1 MRTACF
7 VLCLLSVASSSLAA
21 DVLIYTKFGKAK
33 GQFIHTCVMPCARA
47 VKELAEEKGL
57 TAVISD
63 DPAQLSAENLKQ
75 VKTVVL
81 ASTNNEIVDTDEQR
95 NALFDFVEKGGGL
108 LSIHS
113 GLASERKSERFREL
127 VGATFVTHPPN
138 QVFDIDIVDPA
149 HPSVARFSSKV
160 WSGWK
165 DEVYVC
171 KMATNIH
178 VVMTVDLSKLK
189 GSEPVMKK
197 GFGVVPIAYTV
208 PFGKGRVYVAALG
221 HNDESYQKSAEWRHL
236 LQDSL
241 LWTIGPA
248 AKGQP

>member
-1 MRTACF
+1 MRTVF
-7 VLCLLSVASSSLAA
+7 VALCLLSAASSSLAT
-21 DVLIYTKFGKAK
+21 DVLIYTKFGRAK
-33 GQFIHTCVMPCARA
+33 GQFIHTCVMPCAQA

-63 DPAQLSAENLKQ
+63 DPAQMSPENLKQ
-75 VKTVVL
+75 YKAIVL
-81 ASTNNEIVDTDEQR
+81 ASTNNEIVDTDGQR

-138 QVFDIDIVDPA
+138 QVFDIDIVDSE
-149 HPSVARFSSKV
+149 HPSVSSFSSKV
-160 WSGWK
+160 WRGWK

-178 VVMTVDLSKLK
+178 AIMTVDVSKLK
-189 GSEPVMKK
+189 GSEAVMKK
-197 GFGVVPIAYTV
+197 GFRVVPVAYTV
-208 PFGKGRVYVAALG
+208 PFGKGRVYVVALG
-221 HNDESYQKSAEWRHL
+221 HNDESYQKAAEWRRM

-241 LWTIGPA
+241 LWTVGGNGKERP
-248 AKGQP
+248 

>member
-1 MRTACF
+1 MKLVF
-7 VLCLLSVASSSLAA
+7 IVLCFLSVVSITRAT
-21 DVLIYTKFGKAK
+21 DVLIYTKFGKNK
-33 GQFIHTCVMPCARA
+33 GQFIHSCVMPCAQA

-63 DPAQLSAENLKQ
+63 DPAQMTADNLKQ
-75 VKTVVL
+75 FKAIVL
-81 ASTNNEIVDTDEQR
+81 ASTNNEIVDTDDQR
-95 NALFDFVEKGGGL
+95 NALFGFVENGGGL

-113 GLASERKSERFREL
+113 ALASERKSDRFREL

-138 QVFDIDIVDPA
+138 QVFDIAVVDPA
-149 HPSVARFSSKV
+149 HPSVRSFSTNV

-178 VVMTVDLSKLK
+178 AIMTVDLAPLK
-189 GSEPVMKK
+189 GSEALMKK
-197 GFGVVPIAYTV
+197 GFRLVPVAYTV
-208 PFGKGRVYVAALG
+208 PFGKGRVYVVALG
-221 HNDESYQKSAEWRHL
+221 HNDEDYKKSAWRRL

-241 LWTIGPA
+241 LWTIG
-248 AKGQP
+248 KDGDR

>member
-1 MRTACF
+1 MK
-7 VLCLLSVASSSLAA
+7 LLTMVVCALGLASTTFAA
-21 DVLIYTKFGKAK
+21 DVLIYTKFGKSK
-33 GQFIHTCVMPCARA
+33 GQFIHTCVMPCAKA

-63 DPAQLSAENLKQ
+63 DPAQMTADNLKQ
-75 VKTVVL
+75 YKAVVL

-95 NALFDFVEKGGGL
+95 NALFDFVDKGGGL
-108 LSIHS
+108 LSVHS
-113 GLASERKSERFREL
+113 ALASERKSDRFREL

-138 QVFDIDIVDPA
+138 QVFDINIVDPA
-149 HPSVARFSSKV
+149 HPSARSFSTAV

-178 VVMTVDLSKLK
+178 VIMTVDLAKLK
-189 GSEPVMKK
+189 GAEAVMKK
-197 GFGVVPIAYTV
+197 GFGIVPVAYTV
-208 PFGKGRVYVAALG
+208 PFGKGRVYVVALG
-221 HNDESYQKSAEWRHL
+221 HNDADYLKSEWRRL

-241 LWTIGPA
+241 LWTLGRDGD
-248 AKGQP
+248 K

>member
-1 MRTACF
+1 MRTVTF
-7 VLCLLSVASSSLAA
+7 GLCLLSVASSSLAT
-21 DVLIYTKFGKAK
+21 DVLIYTKFGRSK
-33 GQFIHTCVMPCARA
+33 GQFIHTCVMPCAQA
-47 VKELAEEKGL
+47 IKELAEAKGL

-63 DPAQLSAENLKQ
+63 DPTQMSPENLKQ
-75 VKTVVL
+75 YKTVVL

-95 NALFDFVEKGGGL
+95 NALFDFVDKGGGL

-113 GLASERKSERFREL
+113 GLASERKSDRFREL

-138 QVFDIDIVDPA
+138 QTFDVDIVDPS
-149 HPSVARFSSKV
+149 HPSVGSFSSPV
-160 WSGWK
+160 WRGWK

-189 GSEPVMKK
+189 GAEAVMKK
-197 GFGVVPIAYTV
+197 GFGVVPVAYTV
-208 PFGKGRVYVAALG
+208 PFGKGRVYVVALG
-221 HNDESYQKSAEWRHL
+221 HNDESYQKAAAWRRL

-241 LWTIGPA
+241 LWTVGMEK
-248 AKGQP
+248 KGQP

>member
-1 MRTACF
+1 MKPFFIALW
-7 VLCLLSVASSSLAA
+7 VLSVVSTTRAT
-21 DVLIYTKFGKAK
+21 DVLIYTKFGKNK
-33 GQFIHTCVMPCARA
+33 GQFIHSCVMPCAQA

-63 DPAQLSAENLKQ
+63 DPAQMTADTLKQ
-75 VKTVVL
+75 YKSIVL

-95 NALFDFVEKGGGL
+95 NALFDFVAKGGGL

-113 GLASERKSERFREL
+113 ALASERKSDRFREL

-138 QVFDIDIVDPA
+138 QVFDINIVDPA
-149 HPSVARFSSKV
+149 HPSVRSFSAPV

-178 VVMTVDLSKLK
+178 AIMTVDLATLK
-189 GSEPVMKK
+189 GADALMKK
-197 GFGVVPIAYTV
+197 GFRLVPIAYTV

-221 HNDESYQKSAEWRHL
+221 HNDESYKKSEWRHL
-236 LQDSL
+236 LQDAL
-241 LWTIGPA
+241 LWTLG
-248 AKGQP
+248 KDGDK

>member
-1 MRTACF
+1 MKMGIY
-7 VLCLLSVASSSLAA
+7 VLCLLSVASTTMAA
-21 DVLIYTKFGKAK
+21 DVLIYTKFGKSK
-33 GQFIHTCVMPCARA
+33 GQFIHSCVMPCAQA

-63 DPAQLSAENLKQ
+63 DPAQMTADNLKQ
-75 VKTVVL
+75 VKAVVL
-81 ASTNNEIVDTDEQR
+81 ASTNNEIVDTDDQR

-113 GLASERKSERFREL
+113 ALASERKSERFREL
-127 VGATFVTHPPN
+127 VGATFTTHPPN
-138 QVFDIDIVDPA
+138 QVFDIGIVDPT
-149 HPSVARFSSKV
+149 HPSVRSFTTNV

-178 VVMTVDLSKLK
+178 TIMTVDLAKLK
-189 GSEPVMKK
+189 GAEAAMKK
-197 GFGVVPIAYTV
+197 GFGIVPLAYTV
-208 PFGKGRVYVAALG
+208 PFGKGRVYVVALG
-221 HNDESYQKSAEWRHL
+221 HNDADYKKSEWRRL

-241 LWTIGPA
+241 LWTLG
-248 AKGQP
+248 KDGDK

>member
-1 MRTACF
+1 MKRLVIT
-7 VLCLLSVASSSLAA
+7 LCLLSVVSTAMAA
-21 DVLIYTKFGKAK
+21 DVLIYTKFGKNK
-33 GQFIHTCVMPCARA
+33 GQFIHSCVKPCAEA

-63 DPAQLSAENLKQ
+63 DPAQMTADNLKQ
-75 VKTVVL
+75 YKAIVL

-113 GLASERKSERFREL
+113 ALASERKSERFRDL
-127 VGATFVTHPPN
+127 VGATFVSHPPN
-138 QVFDIDIVDPA
+138 QVFDISIVDPK
-149 HPSVARFSSKV
+149 HPSVRSFSTTV

-178 VVMTVDLSKLK
+178 TIMTVDLAKLK
-189 GSEPVMKK
+189 GAEAVMKK
-197 GFGVVPIAYTV
+197 GFSVVPVAYTV
-208 PFGKGRVYVAALG
+208 PFGKGRVYVLAPG
-221 HNDESYQKSAEWRHL
+221 HNDADYKKNEWRRL

-241 LWTIGPA
+241 LWTMGTDGD
-248 AKGQP
+248 K

>member
-1 MRTACF
+1 MKKA
-7 VLCLLSVASSSLAA
+7 VVALCLLAAASSSLAT
-21 DVLIYTKFGKAK
+21 DVLIYTKFGKSK

-63 DPAQLSAENLKQ
+63 DPAQMSPENLKQ
-75 VKTVVL
+75 YKTIVL

-149 HPSVARFSSKV
+149 HPSVGSFSSKV
-160 WSGWK
+160 WQGWK

-189 GSEPVMKK
+189 GTEAAMKK
-197 GFGVVPIAYTV
+197 GFGVVPVAYTV
-208 PFGKGRVYVAALG
+208 PFGKGRVYVVALG
-221 HNDESYQKSAEWRHL
+221 HNDASYQTSEWRRV

-241 LWTIGPA
+241 LWTIGGIGKERP
-248 AKGQP
+248 